1 MTLSGLSRPPIDAR
15 PSQIAAALLAL
26 VGRQNVVGQSFDLPL
41 GQTRRMRIRRDLLAE
56 LSRGEAIA
64 LLGLVS
70 VFVKMRHLR
79 SGPSA
84 SDHLDQL
91 LAIELGR
98 VQVRRLS
105 RRARIA
111 TPVAID
117 AMAELTVRLLVIQ
130 AIAKGAVL
138 GADRA
143 CCWSE
148 RDDSQ
153 EQQIVHALVRIF
165 LKRRAGAGGTR
176 SPECRPLRARTRTAW
191 FGCAALSAR
200 A

>member
-1 MTLSGLSRPPIDAR
+1 
-15 PSQIAAALLAL
+15 
-26 VGRQNVVGQSFDLPL
+26 
-41 GQTRRMRIRRDLLAE
+41 MRIRRDLLAE
-56 LSRGEAIA
+56 LRRGEAIA

-138 GADRA
+138 CADNA
-143 CCWSE
+143 CCCSE
-148 RDDSQ
+148 RDGGQ
-153 EQQIVHALVRIF
+153 EQQIVHALLRYVF
-165 LKRRAGAGGTR
+165 LKRRAGAGGACSR
-176 SPECRPLRARTRTAW
+176 ECRSLRARTRTAW
-191 FGCAALSAR
+191 F
-200 A
+200 